1 MRREGLV
8 LDGLEVWV
16 ILILLL
22 KLPVSVVSGQRS
34 NGSSYVAFVLEALI
48 EPLARRGIK
57 WRIIKLGLSLFLL
70 FHQGR

>member
-48 EPLARRGIK
+48 KPLT
-57 WRIIKLGLSLFLL
+57 
-70 FHQGR
+70 